1 MPSANAISASPVDGH
16 VDLILVRHAEST
28 NNMLYDVIR
37 TQHGAQVSETAF
49 MHEEARARHP
59 DPGLSERGLRQ
70 LEHLQSYQWHD
81 YFLKTGAFPKCKV
94 FSSPMRRCLQ
104 TAQAIGISLQSCMD
118 GPITVHPSLF
128 EEGGCYHRQA
138 DGTPVGLPGS
148 TWCDISA
155 QFPDFDCL
163 QATPRGWYDRPHME
177 TSAEFDARAHEMVG
191 WIWSMQQDLKRSGH
205 GALVLVT
212 HGNIMSAIMSILF
225 SGTPS
230 KALYKHSNTGHSHI
244 ELFSLGNRNMVVCQS
259 INKVTHLLNDRQ
271 LIGGDH
277 TVDDRWIQQFA
288 ARD

>member
-16 VDLILVRHAEST
+16 VDLILVRHAKST

-244 ELFSLGNRNMVVCQS
+244 ELFFLGNRNVRV
-259 INKVTHLLNDRQ
+259 R
-271 LIGGDH
+271 
-277 TVDDRWIQQFA
+277 
-288 ARD
+288 